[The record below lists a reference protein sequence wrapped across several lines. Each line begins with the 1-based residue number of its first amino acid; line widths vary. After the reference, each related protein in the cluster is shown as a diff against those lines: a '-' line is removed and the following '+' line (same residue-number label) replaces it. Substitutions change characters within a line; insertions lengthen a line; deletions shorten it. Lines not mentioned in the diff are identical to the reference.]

1 MLSSATLALNEIIG
15 RKGELL
21 FLPLF
26 VPQIV
31 IRLINVF
38 RMLFQ
43 PFLACTLKTCDIFP
57 LGAKPPICVH
67 TCPCHKFTL
76 SFRCMNFTR
85 VFLFLSFEEN
95 SKWIFFQKNERT
107 ILYTINIECF
117 LFCNN
122 TNVDSSFQKIA
133 NAIFATYLQS
143 SDFII
148 RIRSSSMNLCRN
160 SVFSNKVVLFKRL
173 GLLKERHN
181 SRSSLYRNRDMK

>member
-95 SKWIFFQKNERT
+95 SKWIFFQKNKRT

-143 SDFII
+143 HQISL
-148 RIRSSSMNLCRN
+148 SVYVMNLCRN